1 MDKKSRVWV
10 AGASGMVGSAILRR
24 LRRTNADVLA
34 PSHAQVDL
42 VNQAETRR
50 WVSDTRPEFV
60 FMAAGTVGGI
70 GANNS
75 NPADFLYENL
85 MIQANVLNMSR
96 AYGVQKLLFLGSSCI
111 YPNNLTRPIRE
122 DDLLQGPLEPTNEWY
137 ALAKITG
144 IKLCDAYRRQ
154 YKRNFISCMP
164 TNMYGPG
171 DNYDAASS
179 HVVAALIAKIH
190 RAKQNADTQVTL
202 WGTGTPRREIMYV
215 DDFADACVFLMKNY
229 NVAGHINVGTG
240 VDMTILEL
248 AQAIAKVVGWDGEFV
263 LDKTKPDGT
272 MRKTLDT
279 SRLNALGW
287 HAWTGPEVGLR
298 QAYAAYLATL

>member
-1 MDKKSRVWV
+1 M
-10 AGASGMVGSAILRR
+10 AGSAIMRR
-24 LRRTNADVLA
+24 LRQDGIEPLA
-34 PSHAQVDL
+34 PSHGQVDL
-42 VNQAETRR
+42 TDQDETYE
-50 WVSDTRPEFV
+50 WLADNRPDFV
-60 FMAAGTVGGI
+60 FMAAGKVGGI

-75 NPADFLYENL
+75 RPAEFLHDNL
-85 MIQANVLNMSR
+85 VMQVNVIGGAR
-96 AYGVQKLLFLGSSCI
+96 RFRVKKLLFLGSSCI

-144 IKLCDAYRRQ
+144 IKLCAAFRKQ
-154 YKRNFISCMP
+154 HGCNFISCMP

-190 RAKQNADTQVTL
+190 KAKQNADPQVVL

-229 NVAGHINVGTG
+229 NSPGPINVGTG

-248 AQAIAKVVGWDGEFV
+248 AQAIAKVVGWEGEFV